1 MKKLILPFVALLI
14 GMAACQKEDTN
25 VLTLEVE
32 HYNGDAK
39 MHIDNQD
46 FAVWDDGDIV
56 WLNENEKQVSVN
68 NTTHQATISA
78 EGLSSPYYA
87 SYPYNAIKTTGNSA
101 CSITL
106 PEVQTYRENSQGQQ
120 IVAAPMLAYG
130 TYTPEA
136 ATTLKFRNIGSVLAV
151 KVMNYTYDHLRVHSI
166 QVTADGQNHL
176 WGNGNVGLTGE
187 TSLFSYNLSNGGN
200 TVTLDCGDGVEVPAE
215 GKVFYIA
222 LPTISGAHLTV
233 KVDDGYGIYTLAQT
247 TNTATFDRNTLHQV
261 PFSATYDIC
270 EDYKDRQ
277 NWIKYTATSKL
288 SGFEED
294 SNVWKKT
301 VLRHDYDATSQ
312 QGTIIFNS
320 DITELPF
327 NAFKS
332 NNALSTIELPESV
345 KTIGGYAFYGCGS
358 LSSVSMPGVTFVD
371 AWAFAYCYALTT
383 LNLSSVTSI
392 GECAFFYC
400 TALTT
405 VNLPSVT
412 SIGGAAFYGS
422 GIQNITFG
430 PNLDHLGVD
439 VFAYCRSIAN
449 IYCKAQN
456 PPTSDR
462 DEGRNCFNGMNI
474 HSTPTLHVPSG
485 KGGTY
490 ANDDVWGP
498 AFGNTW
504 GLGTRIREDCPE

>member
-56 WLNENEKQVSVN
+56 WLNETEKQVSVN
-68 NTTHQATISA
+68 NNHATISA
-78 EGLSSPYYA
+78 SNLTEAEGDYYA
-87 SYPYNAIKTTGNSA
+87 SYPYRATMGTGRHA

-120 IVAAPMLAYG
+120 IVAAPMLAYCG
-130 TYTPEA
+130 YEEN
-136 ATTLKFRNIGSVLAV
+136 TLKFRNIGSVLAV

-166 QVTADGQNHL
+166 QVIANNQNL

-187 TSLFSYNLSNGGN
+187 ASLFSYNLSNGGN
-200 TVTLDCGDGVEVPAE
+200 TVTLNCGDGVEVPAE

-247 TNTATFDRNTLHQV
+247 TNTATFARNTLHQV

-288 SGFEED
+288 SGFEEG
-294 SNVWKKT
+294 NNEAWGKRI
-301 VLRHDYDATSQ
+301 LHHDYDATSQ

-392 GECAFFYC
+392 GEWAFNYC

-439 VFAYCRSIAN
+439 VFAYCRNITD

-456 PPTSDR
+456 PPRSDR
-462 DEGRNCFNGMNI
+462 DEGSNCFGGMNI

-485 KGGTY
+485 KGETY